1 MDARIQICTLIFCVI
16 RRLWRW
22 FLTGLHVKNRAWLV
36 IYEAIIRRLWRWF
49 LTGLHVKNR
58 AWLLLCSS
66 IMFHD
71 AAQLLRSCGRVSHD
85 ESCAISLRDMQ
96 DLRSKSWFCFAERIC
111 PADRLTVLRTVTIL
125 ASLGSRDPHPLRGCN
140 PVACLLIICC
150 TWHDTIEQESRSSL
164 RRT

>member
-71 AAQLLRSCGRVSHD
+71 AAQLLHSCGRVSHD

-125 ASLGSRDPHPLRGCN
+125 ASLGSRDPHPLRG
-140 PVACLLIICC
+140 
-150 TWHDTIEQESRSSL
+150 
-164 RRT
+164 